1 MEALKPCPFCG
12 GAAKM
17 KKGFPGRQNGQKQA
31 VVQCRVC
38 GCRTVTFR
46 QLATESVEDLYRHAV
61 ETWNR
66 RAEQAGPQVVR
77 CRDCAKRN
85 TDDCAM
91 WYQCSECY
99 SQHSW
104 ESDNDFLQLGC
115 TEVNAA

>member
-1 MEALKPCPFCG
+1 MMEALKPCPFCG

-66 RAEQAGPQVVR
+66 RAEQDGPQIVR

-91 WYQCSECY
+91 RYCCCVYGAPQ
-99 SQHSW
+99 SW
-104 ESDNDFLQLGC
+104 ETDDDYCSWG
-115 TEVNAA
+115 VRR